1 MTTETVDAY
10 IDAAPPE
17 VAAVLRRL
25 RETIRDALP
34 ESGETISYHMPT
46 VTLADGRR
54 LTYYAGWKAHV
65 ALYAVYPLGGALEDE
80 VGPYRSGKDTLA
92 FPLAKPVPYDL
103 VARVLPRLVELHGA
117 RHP

>member
-1 MTTETVDAY
+1 MTTETVGAY

-34 ESGETISYHMPT
+34 DSGETISYHMPT

-54 LTYYAGWKAHV
+54 LTYYAGWRAHV
-65 ALYAVYPLGGALEDE
+65 ALYAVHPLGGELEDE
-80 VGPYRSGKDTLA
+80 VAPYRSGKDTLA
-92 FPLAKPVPYDL
+92 FPLAKPVPNDL